1 MKMRKI
7 QIGLQ
12 LYTLREAMEKDFVGT
27 LREVAKM
34 GYEGVEF
41 YNYGGLPAEEM
52 KALLK
57 ELGLKAVGSHIQLID
72 LKNNIENEINYLK
85 VIGSNY
91 AICPWLPEDVRDA
104 ESWISHIEAL
114 AIAGQAC
121 HDAGIQLLYHNHEFE
136 FETLIEG
143 QPVLEVLFDRLPAHI
158 IKPELDLGWVQYSG
172 IDPIAYIKKYAD
184 KLPVVHIKDYLK
196 ASRTADLTIDTV
208 ELGQGDLPLLNI
220 ITALTETDVEWIV
233 VEQDTCSNPPLQS
246 VAESLNW
253 LNKHYLYQF
262 N

>member
-12 LYTLREAMEKDFVGT
+12 LYTLRDVLDLDFEGT

-41 YNYGGLPAEEM
+41 YNYGGFSAEEM
-52 KALLK
+52 KALLQ
-57 ELGLKAVGSHIQLID
+57 ELGLKAVGTHIQLSD

-85 VIGSNY
+85 VIGAKY

-104 ESWISHIEAL
+104 ESWKGHIEAL
-114 AIAGQAC
+114 AIAGEAC
-121 HDAGIQLLYHNHEFE
+121 HQAGIQLLYHNHDFE
-136 FETLIEG
+136 FKALIDG
-143 QPVLEVLFDRLPAHI
+143 QPVLEVLFEKLPAHI

-172 IDPIAYIKKYAD
+172 IDPIAYIKKYAE
-184 KLPVVHIKDYLK
+184 KLPIVHIKDYLHK
-196 ASRTADLTIDTV
+196 SRSVDLTIDTV
-208 ELGQGDLPLLNI
+208 ELGQGDLPLQDI
-220 ITALTETDVEWIV
+220 ITTLTDTDVEWIV

-246 VAESLNW
+246 VATSLQW
-253 LNKHYLYQF
+253 LKEHYLYQF